1 MKYRKL
7 GKWGVKV
14 SEVSLGNWLTQGR
27 AQDQNATAE
36 LVKTAF
42 DLGINFFDTADVYQ
56 GGEAERV
63 LGVALKDYT
72 RHHLFVASKCFWPMS
87 ESVNDRGL
95 SRKHIIESVHGILG
109 RLQTDYLDLMQCHRF
124 DPEVPLEE
132 VVYAMGTLMNQGK
145 ILYWGVSVWEADQ
158 IAEVCAIA
166 DQLHIPRPISNQPPY
181 NMLNRHIEA
190 SVIPTS
196 QRFGLGQIVFSPL
209 AQGLLTGKYLPGQA
223 APEGTRGAD
232 EGINRFM
239 KGQLEDQAQ
248 LQRIQDL
255 KAFTEENGY
264 ELPAFA
270 LAWCLR
276 QSNLS
281 SVIIGASRPE
291 QIIQNVR
298 AAELEIP
305 AETFLQA
312 EKILAGA

>member
-1 MKYRKL
+1 
-7 GKWGVKV
+7 
-14 SEVSLGNWLTQGR
+14 
-27 AQDQNATAE
+27 
-36 LVKTAF
+36 
-42 DLGINFFDTADVYQ
+42 
-56 GGEAERV
+56 
-63 LGVALKDYT
+63 
-72 RHHLFVASKCFWPMS
+72 
-87 ESVNDRGL
+87 
-95 SRKHIIESVHGILG
+95 
-109 RLQTDYLDLMQCHRF
+109 
-124 DPEVPLEE
+124 
-132 VVYAMGTLMNQGK
+132 
-145 ILYWGVSVWEADQ
+145 
-158 IAEVCAIA
+158 
-166 DQLHIPRPISNQPPY
+166 
-181 NMLNRHIEA
+181 
-190 SVIPTS
+190 
-196 QRFGLGQIVFSPL
+196 
-209 AQGLLTGKYLPGQA
+209 LLTGKYLPGQA